1 VTNTA
6 IGAALAISGKTV
18 EKHIRAIYDKLG
30 VSARVAAA
38 HWWWSAGGRD
48 GAA

>member
-38 HWWWSAGGRD
+38 HWWWSVGGRD
-48 GAA
+48 GAE